1 MENGKIKNQDI
12 VLQTLCV
19 VFVILR
25 VINYLITA
33 LTAELEWTV
42 TAMDK
47 TCSNCKHAIG
57 FGPQHDK
64 VLYTFCAKRSDVAKI
79 KFLAV
84 SRKDKCNAW
93 EKRSDNNA

>member
-1 MENGKIKNQDI
+1 VICGITENRSS
-12 VLQTLCV
+12 V
-19 VFVILR
+19 
-25 VINYLITA
+25 
-33 LTAELEWTV
+33 LTAEQEWTV
-42 TAMDK
+42 ITMDK

-57 FGPQHDK
+57 FGPLHNK
-64 VLYTFCAKRSDVAKI
+64 AIYAFCEKRSGVTKD